1 LEFSSNHYR
10 KCNNQLSRN
19 NDISTYNYDANV
31 NYDNCELI
39 ESKDI
44 VTIHESISPT
54 LTENIEK
61 SFSENALKIAAT
73 LYSDIKLSRIQ
84 ANKIITL
91 FEEVLNSESLNSI
104 KEFVIKHIDKF
115 ALNEFETRFND
126 FQAFHK

>member
-1 LEFSSNHYR
+1 MRYFHNKKTVTYACARNLCNRTFDTWSSLRNHYR

-61 SFSENALKIAAT
+61 SSFFENA
-73 LYSDIKLSRIQ
+73 RI
-84 ANKIITL
+84 
-91 FEEVLNSESLNSI
+91 S
-104 KEFVIKHIDKF
+104 
-115 ALNEFETRFND
+115 
-126 FQAFHK
+126 